1 MTWDPLGQYVATQS
15 SDRSMAIYRYRKSA
29 QGKLVFGQCSRRF
42 SRIDKG
48 KISTTAT
55 TVMKADDASTSSV
68 ATGSFRLYHDENLVS
83 FFRRLSFSPDGALL
97 ITPAGLNK
105 ALDTTH
111 DDMDDN
117 GEELYNCAYI
127 YPRNTMLK

>member
-1 MTWDPLGQYVATQS
+1 
-15 SDRSMAIYRYRKSA
+15 MAIYKYRKSPN
-29 QGKLVFGQCSRRF
+29 GKLVFGQCSRRF

-48 KISTTAT
+48 KI
-55 TVMKADDASTSSV
+55 AST
-68 ATGSFRLYHDENLVS
+68 AIKMDDPAAITTTGSFRLYHDENLVS

-105 ALDTTH
+105 SIDTVTPTI
-111 DDMDDN
+111 DIDDN
-117 GEELYNCAYI
+117 GEELSNCAYI